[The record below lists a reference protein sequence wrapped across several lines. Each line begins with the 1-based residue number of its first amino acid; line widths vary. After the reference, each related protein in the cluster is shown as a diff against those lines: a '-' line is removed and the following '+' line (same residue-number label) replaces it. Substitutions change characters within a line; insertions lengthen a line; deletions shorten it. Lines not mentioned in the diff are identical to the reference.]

1 MTLRVLSLDI
11 SASSTGWA
19 FSDGSNNP
27 IAYDVIKT
35 SSKNSRAERLEIY
48 RKELSTLIDK
58 LRPTHIVMED
68 VYSGPNVKTLV
79 LLSKFAGVT
88 EECCLSCFGI
98 EPHLIHNGTVKAYF
112 KVKNKEGLFNIVT
125 DILDWIDT
133 TFKKSNDMT
142 DAIGQ
147 LMCYYDSISTETKFR
162 YEKDYGYLYK
172 IGEINNE

>member
-11 SASSTGWA
+11 SASSTGYA
-19 FSDGSNNP
+19 FSPGAGCSVR
-27 IAYDVIKT
+27 YGVIET
-35 SSKNSRAERLEIY
+35 SSKCSRAHRLEIY
-48 RKELSTLIDK
+48 RKKLSDLIEK
-58 LRPTHIVMED
+58 FKPTHVVMED

-125 DILDWIDT
+125 DILDWVDA

-147 LMCYYDSISTETKFR
+147 LMCYYDSISTEDKFR

-172 IGEINNE
+172 IEE